1 MREVKRNNPG
11 AAVRLDYDRVEVG
24 DRSYVFSHEEGRV
37 VERERGQVLGS
48 QVSWAGE
55 RRVEYT
61 VNCLQGNL
69 FNTFGSLNKL
79 QELDNIEEE
88 DNVALLEK
96 REMIRVLEEEMNNKD
111 KEMERLKQ
119 MLEDIKNI
127 GD

>member
-1 MREVKRNNPG
+1 M
-11 AAVRLDYDRVEVG
+11 
-24 DRSYVFSHEEGRV
+24 S
-37 VERERGQVLGS
+37 
-48 QVSWAGE
+48 
-55 RRVEYT
+55 
-61 VNCLQGNL
+61 
-69 FNTFGSLNKL
+69 NTFGSLNKL

-119 MLEDIKNI
+119 MLEDTKNI

>member
-1 MREVKRNNPG
+1 M
-11 AAVRLDYDRVEVG
+11 
-24 DRSYVFSHEEGRV
+24 
-37 VERERGQVLGS
+37 LGS

-55 RRVEYT
+55 RRVEYS

-69 FNTFGSLNKL
+69 SNTFGSLNKL

-88 DNVALLEK
+88 DNVELLEK
-96 REMIRVLEEEMNNKD
+96 REMIRVLEEEMNNRD